1 MMALGLSAEEVH
13 VLLVDAHP
21 QGGLDE
27 VWHSLFN
34 GFIRVGNRS
43 ALAEPLL
50 VRELVWVP
58 AGYNSPLLEFSRDR
72 MPLLAHWRRFFLSRH
87 GLAADEG
94 PEQPHCANLSVLF
107 VWRRDYLAHPRNP
120 SGHVNRKI
128 ANEAELMA
136 TARREL
142 LPSARVRGEQLDALP
157 MREQLRLVRDTDV
170 LVGMHGAGL
179 SHTLFL
185 PRRAALIEF
194 YPTYWSPDN
203 AHFRKMAEWRGLHYA
218 RWVNNDQHLEQNRES
233 STIPPE
239 VFLTLLRNLLTKM
252 ACRRPA

>member
-1 MMALGLSAEEVH
+1 MTALGLSAEKVH

-27 VWHSLFN
+27 VWSSLFN
-34 GFIRVGNRS
+34 GFMRIGNRS
-43 ALAEPLL
+43 VLAEALL
-50 VRELVWVP
+50 ARELVWVP
-58 AGYNSPLLEFSRDR
+58 AGYNSPLLEFHRDR
-72 MPLLAHWRRFFLSRH
+72 VPLLADWRRFFLSRH
-87 GLAADEG
+87 GIAHDDG
-94 PEQPHCANLSVLF
+94 PERPECANLTVLF

-120 SGHVNRKI
+120 TGRVNRKI
-128 ANEAELMA
+128 ANEADLVA

-142 LPSARVRGEQLDALP
+142 LPTAHVRGEQLDALP
-157 MREQLRLVRDTDV
+157 MREQLLLVRDTDV

-218 RWVNNDQHLEQNRES
+218 RWVNQDQHLENNRES
-233 STIPPE
+233 STIPSE
-239 VFLTLLRNLLTKM
+239 VFLALLRNVLTKM
-252 ACRRPA
+252 GCRRPA